1 MASWKNTSGK
11 ADSEVREADAVFLW
25 VTFHYYSDE
34 RCSTALL
41 WLHVACSQVCSVHT
55 GQSDNGELEIFSLML
70 HN

>member
-25 VTFHYYSDE
+25 VTFHCYSDE

-41 WLHVACSQVCSVHT
+41 WLHVACSQFVLCILASQIMV
-55 GQSDNGELEIFSLML
+55 NWRFSP
-70 HN
+70 